1 MRKVRG
7 NKENNFL
14 TPANQ
19 KVRRVKVHGFYVF
32 PWREIFLARS
42 IRDLGVILTGTEVAL
57 SK

>member
-32 PWREIFLARS
+32 PWREIFLAKYIKR
-42 IRDLGVILTGTEVAL
+42 LGCYFNGH
-57 SK
+57 